1 MTNAPRMLLR
11 LLAIASLTCLPAAVT
26 ACAHR
31 SAGTEEP
38 APTVTT
44 RAAVLRVINYNSSDV
59 KIYLLR
65 GSLRFRLGM
74 VTAGG
79 SATFDIPPDFL
90 GHMGDVTLVASPIG
104 SSEVYATPLLPI
116 SGGDV
121 LQFTV
126 EHFLAQSHL
135 IAP

>member
-1 MTNAPRMLLR
+1 MARTLLR
-11 LLAIASLTCLPAAVT
+11 LLAIVSLTSLPAAVT

-31 SAGTEEP
+31 SAPGDQP
-38 APTVTT
+38 AAAARGP
-44 RAAVLRVINYNSSDV
+44 AAVLRVINYNSSDV
-59 KIYLLR
+59 KIHLLR
-65 GSLRFRLGM
+65 GSMRFRLGM
-74 VTAGG
+74 VTSGG

>member
-1 MTNAPRMLLR
+1 MTNASHTFLR
-11 LLAIASLTCLPAAVT
+11 LLAIVSLTSLPATVT

-31 SAGTEEP
+31 SAPGDQP
-38 APTVTT
+38 APAA
-44 RAAVLRVINYNSSDV
+44 RGPAAVLRVFNYNSSDV

-65 GSLRFRLGM
+65 GSMRFRLGM
-74 VTAGG
+74 VTSAG

-104 SSEVYATPLLPI
+104 SSEVDATPLLPI

-126 EHFLAQSHL
+126 DHFLAQSHL